1 MKIKDFEYK
10 KSFDFRGL
18 KCPLPVLKTKRALK
32 EVKEGEIIEVLA
44 DDPAANLDL
53 KHFCEVSGNILVKI
67 IKEKN
72 IINCLIQKNSN

>member
-32 EVKEGEIIEVLA
+32 EVKEGEIIKVLA